1 MSKIIATFIISI
13 SISLSSFGQLEL
25 PMPSPKG
32 KVEQT
37 VGLTKIEI
45 TYSRP
50 AVKGRKIWGDLVPY
64 NQAWRTGANDAT
76 EISFNDEVEINGV
89 KLKKGD
95 YAIFTLPGEKE
106 WTIMIN
112 SNEGQKG
119 SSTHK
124 PELDLVKIKVK
135 PQMACEHKERL
146 EFTINPINDEEGEIV
161 MHWEKLMVSFTVK
174 TYPLKAAEK
183 KIRKFAEESSGLW
196 YDLARAAN
204 YSSENN
210 LNSDKVNAWIDQSI
224 SLKDHFFN
232 KYIKAKILFKE
243 GKKDEAVRFA
253 IAAKEFGEKNPSGF
267 YNAYKEAIEK
277 SLNDWK

>member
-1 MSKIIATFIISI
+1 MNRILVF
-13 SISLSSFGQLEL
+13 SLLCIFLSNTALGQLDL

-45 TYSRP
+45 NYSRP

-76 EISFNDEVEINGV
+76 EISFSDEVEINGL

-135 PQMACEHKERL
+135 PEVSCEHKERL
-146 EFTINPINDEEGEIV
+146 EFTINPVSDEEGEVV
-161 MHWEKLMVSFTVK
+161 MHWEKLKVSFAVK
-174 TYPLKAAEK
+174 TFPLKAAEK

-210 LNSDKVNAWIDQSI
+210 LNSDKVNSWIDQSI
-224 SLKDHFFN
+224 ALKDHFFN

-243 GKKDEAVRFA
+243 GKKEEAVKLA
-253 IAAKEFGEKNPSGF
+253 SAAKEFGEKNPSGF